1 MVDHLRSFVNINCQ
15 TIRQH
20 GRTTGFKPVR
30 SGQMGRVRKI
40 AGAAIGTVEAGA
52 AIIHRHARHPGTGQP
67 DQSPEAFGAFLRRI
81 TQN

>member
-1 MVDHLRSFVNINCQ
+1 MVDHLCSFVNIKCQ

-30 SGQMGRVRKI
+30 SGQAGRVRKI
-40 AGAAIGTVEAGA
+40 AGAAMGAAEAGA
-52 AIIHRHARHPGTGQP
+52 AIIHRHARNPETGQP